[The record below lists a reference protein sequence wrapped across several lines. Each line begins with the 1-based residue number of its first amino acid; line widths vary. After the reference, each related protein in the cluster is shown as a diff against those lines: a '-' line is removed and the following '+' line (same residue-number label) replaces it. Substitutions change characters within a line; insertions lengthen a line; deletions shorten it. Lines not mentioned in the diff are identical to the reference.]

1 MVKSALVTGCSSGI
15 GYETA
20 LEVARRGFST
30 YAGVRNAS
38 KDGGL
43 AKAASKDG
51 LEIKIIPMDVD
62 DAAATSTAIDSRFGS
77 RDSGQI
83 SVLTEFLSE

>member
-38 KDGGL
+38 KEGSYPLG
-43 AKAASKDG
+43 
-51 LEIKIIPMDVD
+51 MD
-62 DAAATSTAIDSRFGS
+62 
-77 RDSGQI
+77 
-83 SVLTEFLSE
+83 

>member
-43 AKAASKDG
+43 AKAASG
-51 LEIKIIPMDVD
+51 LEIKIISCRRHYP
-62 DAAATSTAIDSRFGS
+62 
-77 RDSGQI
+77 
-83 SVLTEFLSE
+83 L

>member
-30 YAGVRNAS
+30 YVRNAS

-62 DAAATSTAIDSRFGS
+62 DAAATSAAIDCSSRFWRS
-77 RDSGQI
+77 
-83 SVLTEFLSE
+83 